1 MPVATSQ
8 PPHPHLPV
16 PLGVL
21 SEWQRTVR
29 DHPLLNCGK
38 DDELP
43 NSADVVIV
51 GSGMCGTSRS
61 HVSSFRLTFSGAL
74 IANSL
79 LKSVTRPARVVVL
92 EAREICSGA
101 SGRNAGHCRPDPHR
115 GFTNFAALHGDQE
128 AREICESEALVLS
141 R

>member
-1 MPVATSQ
+1 MAEDGARSPTSELRERQ
-8 PPHPHLPV
+8 RPARQRRCSHRREWHVWYV
-16 PLGVL
+16 PFL
-21 SEWQRTVR
+21 
-29 DHPLLNCGK
+29 CI
-38 DDELP
+38 
-43 NSADVVIV
+43 VVP
-51 GSGMCGTSRS
+51 
-61 HVSSFRLTFSGAL
+61 LTFSGAL

-79 LKSVTRPARVVVL
+79 LKSVNRPARIVVL